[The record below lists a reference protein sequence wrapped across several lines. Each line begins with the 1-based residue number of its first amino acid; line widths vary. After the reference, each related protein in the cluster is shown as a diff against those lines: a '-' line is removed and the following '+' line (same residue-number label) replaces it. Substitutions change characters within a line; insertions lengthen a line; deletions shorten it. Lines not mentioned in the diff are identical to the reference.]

1 MSWRNIDCGELPEY
15 EKSEIKRT
23 LELGTVMTVYS
34 LKKCNPERRT
44 VQVIMETR
52 QVAWSKTADK
62 IEGFLDLM
70 EIKEIRPGKN
80 SKDFERGKASRQKD
94 EHCFTVFYGTQ
105 FVLNTLSL
113 AADSK
118 DDAEKWLCGLNILHQ
133 EAVNAATPAITESW
147 LRKLIYSVDQSRRN
161 SISLRELKTVL
172 PSVNF
177 KVNSVKFLKDK
188 FSEIKAV
195 KEELSFEQFH
205 LFYKK
210 IMFEQQKLILDEF
223 KKDSTMFLLGN
234 TDRPDASAVHLHD
247 FQRFLLHEQQES
259 WAQDLSKV
267 RERMSKFIDDTMR
280 ETDEPFLYVDEFLMY
295 LFSKENSIWDEK
307 YNAIDPQVMNNPLS
321 HYWISSSHNTYLT
334 GDQLRSESS
343 PEAYVR
349 CLRMGCRCIELDC
362 WDGPDGKPI
371 IYHGWTRTTKIKFE
385 DVVQAIKEHAFVTS
399 EYPVILSI
407 EQHCSV
413 EQQRYIAKVFKE
425 ILGDQLLTK
434 PVEASADQLPSPTQL
449 KEKFII
455 KHKKLGPKGDV
466 DVNTE
471 DKKEEK
477 KQQGELYMWDTID
490 QKWTRHYCAVANQR
504 LSFSDDI
511 EQNTEEEPSKE
522 TKRTELHYGEKWFHG
537 KMKEGRTTAE
547 KLLQEYCAEMGGKD
561 GTFLVRESEAFPNDY
576 TLSFWRSGRVQHCRI
591 RSSTDG
597 DTIKYYLT
605 DNLTFDSICDLIQ
618 HYKEAHLRCAEF
630 ELRLT
635 DAVPNP
641 TPHESK
647 KWYYSNLS
655 RGEAEDMLMRIPRDG
670 AFLIRKR
677 DEPDSYA
684 MTFRAEGKVKHCR
697 IKQEG
702 RLFVLGTSAYFESLV
717 ELVSYYEK
725 HPLYRK
731 MKLRYPV
738 TAELLERYS
747 MEKDPSSLYD
757 LKPYVEPTEITPS
770 VPQRTVKALYDYQA
784 KRDDEL
790 TFCRGALIHNVSK
803 ESGGWWKGDYG
814 YKVQHYFPSNYVE
827 DLSTDGIEESENQIM
842 EDNPLGSLCRGI
854 LDLNRYNIAKTP
866 QGKYGKNFVFVLEP
880 KNPDDPPVEFAT
892 DKVEELFEWYQSV
905 REITWRTAEE
915 ATIRVYWEKKQ
926 LIAMELSDLVIYCL
940 PTSKTKDNL
949 ENPDFREIRSF
960 VETKAEAIVK
970 QKPVDLLKY
979 NQKGLTRIY
988 PKGQRVD
995 SSNYDPFR
1003 FWFCG
1008 AQMVALNFQ
1017 TPDKYMQ
1024 MNQALFSLNGRT
1036 GYVLQPEAMRN
1047 DAYDPVPNE
1056 SKKKLQMILTVR
1068 VIGARHLPK
1077 PGRSIACPFVEVEIC
1092 GAEYDNSKFKTTVV
1106 NDNGLNP
1113 VWLSQEQVKFEIYDP
1128 NIAFLRFVVYEED
1141 MFSDPNFLAHGTFPI
1156 KGVKPG
1162 FRSVPLKNGYSE
1174 DIELASLLVY
1184 CEKQQIPEGEE
1195 DLYSSFRQLR
1205 QRQAELNNQLYDTR
1219 RNLRG
1224 PSCDA
1229 LLKEFNRNEG
1239 QLQLYQ
1245 ETCNRRLKEKKVS
1258 NSKFYS

>member
-1 MSWRNIDCGELPEY
+1 MSGRSIEYGQLPEY
-15 EKSEIKRT
+15 EKSQIKRT

-34 LKKCNPERRT
+34 LKKSNPERRT
-44 VQVIMETR
+44 IQVIMETR

-62 IEGFLDLM
+62 IEGFLDLT
-70 EIKEIRPGKN
+70 EIKELRPGKN
-80 SKDFERGKASRQKD
+80 AKDFERGKGARQKE
-94 EHCFTVFYGTQ
+94 EHCFTIFYGCQ

-118 DDAEKWLCGLNILHQ
+118 EEADKWLCGLSILHQ
-133 EAVNAATPAITESW
+133 EAINAGTPAITESW

-161 SISLRELKTVL
+161 SISLRELKTIL
-172 PSVNF
+172 PSINF
-177 KVNSVKFLKDK
+177 KVNSVKYLKDK
-188 FSEIKAV
+188 FAEIKAA

-210 IMFEQQKLILDEF
+210 IMFDQQKSVLDEF
-223 KKDSTMFLLGN
+223 RKDSTMFLLGN

-259 WAQDLSKV
+259 WAQDLNKV

-280 ETDEPFLYVDEFLMY
+280 ETDEPFLYVDEFLTY
-295 LFSKENSIWDEK
+295 LFSKENTIWDEK
-307 YNAIDPQVMNNPLS
+307 YASVDPQDMNNPLS

-343 PEAYVR
+343 PEAYIR

-362 WDGPDGKPI
+362 WDGPEGKPI
-371 IYHGWTRTTKIKFE
+371 IYHGWTRTTKIKFD
-385 DVVQAIKEHAFVTS
+385 DVVQAIKDYAFVAS

-407 EQHCSV
+407 EEHCSV
-413 EQQRYIAKVFKE
+413 EQQRHIAKVFRE
-425 ILGDQLLTK
+425 VFGDQLLAK
-434 PVEASADQLPSPTQL
+434 PVEACADQLPSPTQL
-449 KEKFII
+449 KGKVII
-455 KHKKLGPKGDV
+455 KHKKLGPKGDI

-490 QKWTRHYCAVANQR
+490 QKWTRHYCAVANGK

-511 EQNTEEEPSKE
+511 EQNAEEEPPKE
-522 TKRTELHYGEKWFHG
+522 AKSTELHYGEKWFHG
-537 KMKEGRTTAE
+537 KMAEGRTTAE

-561 GTFLVRESEAFPNDY
+561 GTFLVRESEAYPNDY
-576 TLSFWRSGRVQHCRI
+576 TLSFWRSGRVQHCHI
-591 RSSTDG
+591 RSSSDG
-597 DTIKYYLT
+597 DSIKYYLT
-605 DNLTFDSICDLIQ
+605 NNLTFDSISDLIQ

-641 TPHESK
+641 KPHESK
-647 KWYYSNLS
+647 DWYYSNLS

-677 DEPDSYA
+677 DELDSYA
-684 MTFRAEGKVKHCR
+684 ITFRAEGKVKHCR

-717 ELVSYYEK
+717 ELVNYYEK

-731 MKLRYPV
+731 MRLRYPV
-738 TAELLERYS
+738 TEELLERYS
-747 MEKDPSSLYD
+747 MEKDPSSLYEV
-757 LKPYVEPTEITPS
+757 KMYVEPTEITPS

-827 DLSTDGIEESENQIM
+827 DMSSDNMEELENQIF

-854 LDLNRYNIAKTP
+854 LDLNLYTVVKMP
-866 QGKYGKNFVFVLEP
+866 QGNHGKAFVFVLEP
-880 KNPDDPPVEFAT
+880 KNLEDPPVEFAT
-892 DKVEELFEWYQSV
+892 DKVEEWFEWFQSI

-915 ATIRVYWEKKQ
+915 KTLKGYLEKKQ
-926 LIAMELSDLVIYCL
+926 LIAMELSDLVIYCI
-940 PTSKTKDNL
+940 PTSKTKDSL
-949 ENPDFREIRSF
+949 DNPSFKEIRSF
-960 VETKAEAIVK
+960 VETKADSIIK
-970 QKPVDLLKY
+970 QKPFDLLKY

-1008 AQMVALNFQ
+1008 VQMVALNFQ

-1024 MNQALFSLNGRT
+1024 MNQALFALNGWT
-1036 GYVLQPEAMRN
+1036 GYVLQPESMRN
-1047 DAYDPVPNE
+1047 EAYDPVLNE
-1056 SKKKLQMILTVR
+1056 CKKKLQMILTVR
-1068 VIGARHLPK
+1068 VIAARHLPK
-1077 PGRSIACPFVEVEIC
+1077 SGRSIACPFVEVEIC
-1092 GAEYDNSKFKTTVV
+1092 GAEYDNNKFKTTVV

-1113 VWLSQEQVKFEIYDP
+1113 VWALQEQVKFEIYDP

-1141 MFSDPNFLAHGTFPI
+1141 MFSDPNFLAHATFPI

-1162 FRSVPLKNGYSE
+1162 YRSVPLKNGYSE
-1174 DIELASLLVY
+1174 DMELASLLIY
-1184 CEKQQIPEGEE
+1184 CEMQQILESEE

-1219 RNLRG
+1219 RNTRS
-1224 PSCDA
+1224 PSRDA
-1229 LLKEFNRNEG
+1229 LLREFSANEG
-1239 QLQLYQ
+1239 QLQVYQ
-1245 ETCNRRLKEKKVS
+1245 ETCNKRLKEKRVS